1 MGSFCKSREVHVW
14 SKHIIE
20 ASGKLLSFLERGG
33 RIRSLKF
40 GFTNGGEKEFILDEE
55 LHTN

>member
-1 MGSFCKSREVHVW
+1 MW

-55 LHTN
+55 LHTNE